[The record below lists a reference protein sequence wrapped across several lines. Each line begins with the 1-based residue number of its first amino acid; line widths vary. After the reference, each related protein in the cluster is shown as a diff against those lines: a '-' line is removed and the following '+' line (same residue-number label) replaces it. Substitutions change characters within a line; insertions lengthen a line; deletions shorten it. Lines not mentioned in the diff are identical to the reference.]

1 MHNTKNSLL
10 KMLKIYSQLRNTL
23 IIFLNIKSTI
33 FLKMETKNLIK
44 NRSGKNLTKSYSLIG
59 KTDEDWLQLL
69 IVRFASLKKIK
80 EERFRS
86 HLRFKN
92 LFKVIMITHAT

>member
-59 KTDEDWLQLL
+59 KTDEDWL
-69 IVRFASLKKIK
+69 
-80 EERFRS
+80 
-86 HLRFKN
+86 
-92 LFKVIMITHAT
+92 

>member
-44 NRSGKNLTKSYSLIG
+44 NRSGKNLTRSYSLIG
-59 KTDEDWLQLL
+59 KTDEDWL
-69 IVRFASLKKIK
+69 
-80 EERFRS
+80 
-86 HLRFKN
+86 
-92 LFKVIMITHAT
+92 

>member
-10 KMLKIYSQLRNTL
+10 KMLKIYSQLRSTL

-44 NRSGKNLTKSYSLIG
+44 NRSRKNLTKSYSLIG
-59 KTDEDWLQLL
+59 KTDEDWL
-69 IVRFASLKKIK
+69 
-80 EERFRS
+80 
-86 HLRFKN
+86 
-92 LFKVIMITHAT
+92 

>member
-10 KMLKIYSQLRNTL
+10 KMLKIYSQLKSTL

-44 NRSGKNLTKSYSLIG
+44 NRSRKNLTKSYSLIG
-59 KTDEDWLQLL
+59 KTDEDWL
-69 IVRFASLKKIK
+69 
-80 EERFRS
+80 
-86 HLRFKN
+86 
-92 LFKVIMITHAT
+92 